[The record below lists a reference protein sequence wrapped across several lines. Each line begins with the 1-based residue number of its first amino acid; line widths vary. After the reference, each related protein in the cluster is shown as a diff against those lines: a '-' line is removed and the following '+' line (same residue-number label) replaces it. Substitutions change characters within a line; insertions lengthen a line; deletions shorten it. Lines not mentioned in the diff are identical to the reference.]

1 MYRAVTARLHDPGLP
16 DTPTRVLAWHDSC
29 VSVLPIVLIIAAVA
43 ILGGVIVVAI
53 GRGGELAASAADVR
67 PLDTD
72 IVTAADVALLRP
84 PAALWGYDMRATDDA
99 LNRVARTVTE
109 RDVEIADLRQQIAD
123 MRSGRS
129 DPWDMTRDTPRAAPR
144 ESPPES
150 PREPQ
155 REARNPRH
163 AAGPADAAGPDVA
176 VQEPGLGAPDPGS
189 RPSALP
195 FRRPVGGPTR
205 PPAGEPWSAW
215 ERPAGGTDRE
225 PGDYPETG
233 TATGGRA

>member
-1 MYRAVTARLHDPGLP
+1 M
-16 DTPTRVLAWHDSC
+16 
-29 VSVLPIVLIIAAVA
+29 SVLPIVLIIAAVV

-123 MRSGRS
+123 MRSGQPH
-129 DPWDMTRDTPRAAPR
+129 PWEALR
-144 ESPPES
+144 EP
-150 PREPQ
+150 PREPP
-155 REARNPRH
+155 REAGDPRH
-163 AAGPADAAGPDVA
+163 AAGPPDAAGHDAPEPD
-176 VQEPGLGAPDPGS
+176 PGLGAPGPGS
-189 RPSALP
+189 RPPALP

-215 ERPAGGTDRE
+215 ERPGGGTDQE
-225 PGDYPETG
+225 PGEYPETG

>member
-1 MYRAVTARLHDPGLP
+1 
-16 DTPTRVLAWHDSC
+16 
-29 VSVLPIVLIIAAVA
+29 VLIVAAVA

-67 PLDTD
+67 PLDAD

-84 PAALWGYDMRATDDA
+84 PAALWGYDMRATDEA

-109 RDVEIADLRQQIAD
+109 RDVEIADLRRQIAD
-123 MRSGRS
+123 MRSAGP
-129 DPWDMTRDTPRAAPR
+129 DPR
-144 ESPPES
+144 ET
-150 PREPQ
+150 Q
-155 REARNPRH
+155 RDMRNPRH
-163 AAGPADAAGPDVA
+163 AAGPPDAAGPEVPD
-176 VQEPGLGAPDPGS
+176 QDPGAGAPDPGP
-189 RPSALP
+189 RPPTVP

-215 ERPAGGTDRE
+215 ERPGGGTDQE